1 MKPSYYRNQRNN
13 SRRSF
18 SSSNNSEPRSVLSRV
33 LPDMPVNFFED
44 FVADSQETQQKWN
57 EIYSLCWE
65 RRSLLLNSSAEVY
78 RERLQFFLLAASAQA
93 RINKVPKEFSQL
105 CMMTMQDMASEQ
117 EQDISAVI
125 KFLHFSRAVIKVS
138 VYCAEIAVDCLETLF
153 NYWREFNKGSPV
165 DQIALLHFEIL
176 YFIQDLI
183 QILSS
188 KESIQHSLIPAY
200 AAIYD
205 AISSNLNISIALVT
219 SSIPIH
225 EKLPHSQ
232 TLITISLSILQS
244 VLDSQTAASSLQLIM
259 DLIQHTFL
267 DYKQGSYDEGL
278 CETYAILDYIL
289 ELSYY
294 SKELVLNLIRSQGDK
309 VKYIFYCAIKH
320 CLTSTTIKLDKS
332 FKRRK
337 GKIAKIFM
345 TIFEIYIRT
354 VMGSDQE
361 GHPAS
366 LMLGLQD
373 MALLSK
379 VPQNS
384 PFLQSY
390 ILEFLSKYIQSL
402 CEYQVDYSLD
412 NLVYTNLIESVLT
425 SALLDLP
432 DSNFSNRAF
441 KYFKNII
448 QYCIKSPSGCERL
461 IRTIST
467 TLANHKNEV
476 SYLGKINTVL
486 SWIIDSMQPN
496 TVEIFLKYKIVES
509 IINTILDIEC
519 QASKESEPVL
529 KQMLYSLLNIP
540 ELAMHLKSF
549 PHIFQQFTLEDLFK
563 DEPNEFA
570 KNLYLFVKKGSS
582 IYILKNLINETN
594 ERKAASLA
602 ELYTSS
608 IANRITP
615 HEIKYILAS
624 FPKFSSNI
632 FYHVLKSLSTAINNS
647 YVKIPRNKI
656 LCPRAYFDFEEGS
669 FSMKCTEDNSLLPA
683 SRFSVVFWVFI
694 PDTYSQ
700 TKQCLQCIAEFATP
714 DYEFVFK
721 VMLNKGLQI
730 NLVYWGST
738 QSFSVTTYGKLEA
751 GCWNMVSVCMQAGV
765 LLSGKKFELT
775 IYINST
781 DDGSPSNYKL
791 DDSSLNIS
799 YPKETFNRLTLGSD
813 HFKQQMC
820 GKMSNFYI
828 FGSFLGP
835 VYIKA
840 LYNLGP
846 NYELCFNPE
855 ADTTIDLLR
864 LEPSIIR
871 ELSNVKY
878 LIWSPRRRA
887 PLILPYIDR
896 LEFEEYSIRVTGTK
910 IPESI
915 IAAGGIRRLLPLLK
929 HSKKFGADA
938 VAEVLKLIS
947 AICAH
952 PSPITQKEIT
962 QNHFFEVLCLIL
974 QDSPINE
981 DCMLAIFDCLQRV
994 DWCKISQK
1002 KAIQELLLDSN
1013 FWNQMDVKYHTSLV
1027 VFIWNFIPEHYA
1039 DVKRRIALLM
1049 NIMGTHWVTMEPE
1062 KYKDV
1067 RKSYL
1072 DLLTQAFGDTL
1083 TSSDLIDMTLYML
1096 DFEADTYTEEILN
1109 YITDIV
1115 QQRPR
1120 DFKDESKNDIINL
1133 LLNVMYEK
1141 RNSPYLQSKVIHILR
1156 HIAFTGDE
1164 LKDQRFYAFNQKIAI
1179 EMKKVLEVSAKFEH
1193 IICSMRKCLPQ
1204 ELDFKVYTALMDI
1217 FNETS
1222 EVLKNS
1228 LVNKIKAIF
1237 LLLDIIT
1244 DRIRTSPQKYV
1255 IFEDLFRQAQA
1266 NPRSFLILNDRDNFP
1281 FWLLKTIVGHKDD
1294 LVMKEMLSNFTF
1306 ELFAHNICS
1315 KRSRIGKSWKLRQFI
1330 IWLVQYEVDI
1340 EFIYSIIQGILDR
1353 ILNSKYS
1360 DIVAEFVVNL
1370 LDVAYVIEDMIHIKP
1385 EMLNYWESYY
1395 KLVSTLID
1403 TAKKYN
1409 VLHCTWPSI
1418 PDLSF
1423 GTLNNCLKER
1433 PAKKDQ
1439 DGVLVREGGMFRII
1453 LKLLLIA
1460 LDMCSDEYISAVREL
1475 ILFVLSGG
1483 DTSGKIFSIKSHS
1496 SKTSLEKKLKELK
1509 VSKYSSIF
1517 NSFPIKEEEDK
1528 FYDTQFVALYILA
1541 ELTEILISTQSD
1553 NKMSHILDFI
1563 HRIMI
1568 ECKLPEKILNI
1579 SKKVTSAQRNEFHE
1593 LFRDSYDYF
1602 HSTARTHKNLYIVYN
1617 SIERKVRHSRADIDM
1632 IVGST
1637 LETEDFSKGELKNWQ
1652 NEVKRLTSD
1661 LNKGKVD
1668 RETLKAILTGE
1679 HWITHIQIYLI
1690 AAFSMKLN
1698 LIYKPA
1704 TFFEISYDKEDT
1716 SSEVSFFD
1724 RALNFTR
1731 QKMEELKTWKKN
1743 KARDLERKQILVK
1756 AKMKIIEKQM
1766 VNITEEAEET
1776 FWKISQTID
1785 GYLRRNILVRNK
1797 KGSRLLSKV
1806 NKKYAKEAK
1815 EATEARNIRSLS
1827 MLVCEEDPEAIIRMG
1842 KFEYGDESM
1851 KLADMPEENE
1861 DAQSQISMDNE
1872 SEYAERDSTVIE
1884 LEPDSSFRCECER
1897 ILVKGSVYGDIEI
1910 TPEYFI
1916 FRSYNRLKPDA
1927 DEYFGSALKITGIVM
1942 EYEKAWEKHD
1952 IVEIIIRR
1960 FIHRYTALEIFLQ
1973 SGKSYYFNLFS
1984 PENREQAFEYLR
1996 KHGYR
2001 KLHAGNLSKELQ
2013 LTGLTRLWKQGE
2025 ISNFEYLMQLNKFG
2039 SRSYHEIGQYPVFPW
2054 ILSDYKSSELDLN
2067 NPEVYRDL
2075 TRPIGSVLEAP
2086 RKEAERRYQQ
2096 LNSHEMM
2103 MSFHYGSHY
2112 SNGGIV
2118 SHYLIRLEPFAT
2130 YAVILQGG
2138 FFDVADRLFASI
2150 QQSYNGSTIHAG
2162 DYKELVP
2169 EFFYLPDFLLNKNG
2183 YYFGKK
2189 QTGGPPV
2196 SDVDLPEWAGPP
2208 GIFGALNFI
2217 RLHRKALE
2225 GRFVSEKLPRWIDL
2239 IFGYKQKGPNAI
2251 AALNTYCHI
2260 TYEDCITKIIGE
2272 KADPELAQDG
2282 IIQQI
2287 VYYGQTPVQLFAT
2300 MHVNR
2305 DTKPNCMTFFDKA
2318 ILPNSYT
2325 ETQDLKILKQ
2335 DNETIIAIF
2344 VTKRKLI
2351 CVKDSWKLM
2360 IYPCTTGPDKVVE
2373 LGSVQEYDLSGVYL
2387 NIFDR
2392 EQWTDYPVWNNLI
2405 SNELSAA
2412 DIFTLSSIHFTL
2424 VRESTLVSGMHMDLS
2439 FKCHNLK
2446 GKLMRSIYHH
2456 CGIVTC
2462 VTSVKEFLLTGS
2474 LDTSI
2479 AVWKVGN
2486 DAVSKVPTAVLSGHL
2501 GGILQVC
2508 ASSSLKVSVSL
2519 DMHNQILVHDI
2530 RSGIALRDIKLPQDC
2545 KQIFRLALSEL
2556 GIIAAATLRNQSIH
2570 FFYINGD
2577 FLTTEY
2583 TEQEDMDCILFNS
2596 FGDSLVAGGN
2606 ESVTLFNIFESNLE
2620 VKTIPYTVVTT
2631 VRAIGIVP
2639 GDTQILY
2646 SLNQSSVF
2654 SMHIVTEQAR
2664 TRAFDL
2670 TKL

>member
-1 MKPSYYRNQRNN
+1 VF
-13 SRRSF
+13 SRA
-18 SSSNNSEPRSVLSRV
+18 
-33 LPDMPVNFFED
+33 LPDEPVNFSGD
-44 FVADSQETQQKWN
+44 FLADSQEIQQTWN
-57 EIYSLCWE
+57 EIYSLCLE
-65 RRSLLLNSSAEVY
+65 RRSLLLQSSAEVY
-78 RERLQFFLLAASAQA
+78 RERLQFFLIAAGAQA
-93 RINKVPKEFSQL
+93 RMNEVPKEFSQL
-105 CMMTMQDMASEQ
+105 CVMTIQDMASEQ

-125 KFLHFSRAVIKVS
+125 KFLHFSRAVLRAS
-138 VYCAEIAVDCLETLF
+138 VYCAEIAVDCLETFF
-153 NYWREFNKGSPV
+153 NYWREFDKGSPA

-183 QILSS
+183 QSLSS

-200 AAIYD
+200 AAIHD
-205 AISSNLNISIALVT
+205 AILSNLNISIVLVS

-225 EKLPHSQ
+225 EKLAHSQ
-232 TLITISLSILQS
+232 TLITLSLSILQS
-244 VLDSQTAASSLQLIM
+244 VLDSQSAASSIQLVI
-259 DLIQHTFL
+259 DLIQHNFS
-267 DYKQGSYDEGL
+267 DYQQGLHNEGL
-278 CETYAILDYIL
+278 CETYAILDFIL
-289 ELSYY
+289 ELSYF
-294 SKELVLNLIRSQGDK
+294 SKESVLNLIRSKGDRI
-309 VKYIFYCAIKH
+309 KYIFYFAIKQ
-320 CLTSTTIKLDKS
+320 CLASTAIKFEKS

-354 VMGSDQE
+354 VKGSDQE
-361 GHPAS
+361 GHPAT
-366 LMLGLQD
+366 LMLTLQD
-373 MALLSK
+373 MALISK
-379 VPQNS
+379 VPQDS
-384 PFLQSY
+384 PFLQTY
-390 ILEFLSKYIQSL
+390 ILEFLSKYMQNLSEEQENY
-402 CEYQVDYSLD
+402 CCDS
-412 NLVYTNLIESVLT
+412 LVYMNLIESVLT
-425 SALLDLP
+425 PALLDLP
-432 DSNFSNRAF
+432 DCSFSRRAL

-448 QYCIKSPSGCERL
+448 HFCIKSPSGCERL

-467 TLANHKNEV
+467 SLGNHKNLV

-486 SWIIDSMQPN
+486 KWIIDSMQPN
-496 TVEIFLKYKIVES
+496 IVEIFLKYKIVES
-509 IINTILDIEC
+509 IINTILDVEC
-519 QASKESEPVL
+519 QTSKESEPAL

-540 ELAMHLKSF
+540 ELAIHLKSF
-549 PHIFQQFTLEDLFK
+549 PHIFQQFTLEDLFQ

-570 KNLYLFVKKGSS
+570 KNLYLFVQKGSS
-582 IYILKNLINETN
+582 IYILKNLIQEKN

-608 IANRITP
+608 ISNRITP
-615 HEIKYILAS
+615 QEIKYILGS
-624 FPKFSSNI
+624 LPKFSSNI
-632 FYHVLKSLSTAINNS
+632 FHHVLRSLITVINSS
-647 YVKIPRNKI
+647 YVKIPRQKV
-656 LCPRAYFDFEEGS
+656 LCPRAYFDFEEGNL
-669 FSMKCTEDNSLLPA
+669 SMKCTVDNSLLPA
-683 SRFSVVFWVFI
+683 SRFSIVFWVFV
-694 PDTYSQ
+694 PENYSQ
-700 TKQCLQCIAEFATP
+700 TTQCLQCIAEFATQ

-721 VMLNKGLQI
+721 IMLNKGLQI

-765 LLSGKKFELT
+765 LLSGKKFELS

-781 DDGSPSNYKL
+781 DDGAPSNYKL

-799 YPKETFNRLTLGSD
+799 YPKEAFNRLTLGCD
-813 HFKQQMC
+813 HFNQQMR
-820 GKMSNFYI
+820 GKMNTFYI
-828 FGSFLGP
+828 FTSYLGP
-835 VYIKA
+835 NSIKA
-840 LYNLGP
+840 IYNIGP
-846 NYELCFNPE
+846 NYEMCFNPE
-855 ADTTIDLLR
+855 ADITVDLLK
-864 LEPSIIR
+864 LEQSIIR
-871 ELSNVKY
+871 ELSNVRY

-887 PLILPYIDR
+887 PLILPYIDMI
-896 LEFEEYSIRVTGTK
+896 EFQEHSLRVTSTR
-910 IPESI
+910 IPEAI

-929 HSKKFGADA
+929 HSKKFGAEA
-938 VAEVLKLIS
+938 VSEVLKLIS

-994 DWCKISQK
+994 DWCKTSQK

-1039 DVKRRIALLM
+1039 DVKRRIAMLM

-1072 DLLTQAFGDTL
+1072 DLLTQAFGDSL

-1109 YITDIV
+1109 YITEIV
-1115 QQRPR
+1115 AQRPR

-1133 LLNVMYEK
+1133 LLNVMNEK
-1141 RNSPYLQSKVIHILR
+1141 KNSPYLQSKVIQILR
-1156 HIAFTGDE
+1156 HIAFTGEE

-1204 ELDFKVYTALMDI
+1204 ELDFKVYSALMEI

-1244 DRIRTSPQKYV
+1244 DRIRTSPQKYI
-1255 IFEDLFRQAQA
+1255 IFEDFLRQAQA
-1266 NPRSFLILNDRDNFP
+1266 NPRSYLILNDRDNFP
-1281 FWLLKTIVGHKDD
+1281 FWLLKTFVGHKDD
-1294 LVMKEMLSNFTF
+1294 LVMREMLENFTF
-1306 ELFAHNICS
+1306 ELFFYNICS
-1315 KRSRIGKSWKLRQFI
+1315 KRSRIGKSWKLRQFV

-1340 EFIYSIIQGILDR
+1340 EFIYSILQGILNR
-1353 ILNSKYS
+1353 ILKSKYS
-1360 DIVAEFVVNL
+1360 DIVPEFVVNL
-1370 LDVAYVIEDMIHIKP
+1370 LDIAYVIEDMIHIKP

-1395 KLVSTLID
+1395 KLLSTLID
-1403 TAKKYN
+1403 ISKKYN

-1423 GTLNNCLKER
+1423 GALNNCLKER
-1433 PAKKDQ
+1433 PVKKDQ
-1439 DGVLVREGGMFRII
+1439 DGVLVREGGMFRIV

-1460 LDMCSDEYISAVREL
+1460 LDMCGDEYISAVREL
-1475 ILFVLSGG
+1475 MMFVLRGG
-1483 DTSGKIFSIKSHS
+1483 DTSGKIISIKSSS
-1496 SKTSLEKKLKELK
+1496 SKTSLEKKLRELK

-1517 NSFPIKEEEDK
+1517 NSFPLKEEEDR

-1541 ELTEILISTQSD
+1541 ELTEILISTQSQ
-1553 NKMSHILDFI
+1553 NKLDQILDFI

-1579 SKKVTSAQRNEFHE
+1579 SKKVNSVQRNEFHE
-1593 LFRDSYDYF
+1593 LFRDSYEQF
-1602 HSTARTHKNLYIVYN
+1602 HSTARTHKNLEVVYN
-1617 SIERKVRHSRADIDM
+1617 SIERKVRRSRADIDM
-1632 IVGST
+1632 IAGSS

-1661 LNKGKVD
+1661 LNKGKID
-1668 RETLKAILTGE
+1668 KATLKDIITGE
-1679 HWITHIQIYLI
+1679 PWITNIQIYLI

-1698 LIYKPA
+1698 LIYKPS
-1704 TFFEISYDKEDT
+1704 TFYEISYDKEDT
-1716 SSEVSFFD
+1716 TSEVSFFD

-1756 AKMKIIEKQM
+1756 SKMKIIEKQM

-1776 FWKISQTID
+1776 FWKISQTVD

-1815 EATEARNIRSLS
+1815 EAAEAKNIRSLS
-1827 MLVCEEDPEAIIRMG
+1827 MLVWEEDPEAIIRMG

-1851 KLADMPEENE
+1851 KLPDMLEENE
-1861 DAQSQISMDNE
+1861 DTQSQISMDNE
-1872 SEYAERDSTVIE
+1872 SEYTERDSIPLE
-1884 LEPDSSFRCECER
+1884 LDKSEPDSSFRCECER
-1897 ILVKGSVYGDIEI
+1897 IQVKGSVYGDIEI

-1927 DEYFGSALKITGIVM
+1927 DEYFGSALKISGIVI

-1960 FIHRYTALEIFLQ
+1960 FIHRYTAIEIFLY
-1973 SGKSYYFNLFS
+1973 SGRSYYFNFFS
-1984 PENREQAFEYLR
+1984 PEDREQAFEYL
-1996 KHGYR
+1996 KKYGYR
-2001 KLHAGNLSKELQ
+2001 KLLADKNLSKELQ
-2013 LTGLTRLWKQGE
+2013 VTGLTRLWKQGE

-2067 NPEVYRDL
+2067 NPDVYRDL

-2118 SHYLIRLEPFAT
+2118 SHFLIRLEPFAT

-2225 GRFVSEKLPRWIDL
+2225 SRFVSEKLPRWIDL

-2251 AALNTYCHI
+2251 GALNTYCHI
-2260 TYEDCITKIIGE
+2260 TYEDCISKIIGE
-2272 KADPELAQDG
+2272 NADPELAQDG

-2305 DTKPNCMTFFDKA
+2305 DAKPYSMTFFDKA
-2318 ILPNSYT
+2318 VLPNSYT

-2335 DNETIIAIF
+2335 ENETIIAIF

-2351 CVKDSWKLM
+2351 CVKDSWKLI
-2360 IYPCTTGPDKVVE
+2360 IYPCTTGPDKIVE

-2387 NIFDR
+2387 NICDR
-2392 EQWTDYPVWNNLI
+2392 EQWTDYPAWNSFI
-2405 SNELSAA
+2405 PNELTAA
-2412 DIFTLSSIHFTL
+2412 DIFTLSHIHFSL
-2424 VRESTLVSGMHMDLS
+2424 VRESLLVSGMHMDLS

-2446 GKLMRSIYHH
+2446 GKLIRSIYHH
-2456 CGIVTC
+2456 CGVVTC
-2462 VTSVKEFLLTGS
+2462 VTSAKELLLTGS

-2479 AVWKVGN
+2479 AVWKVSS
-2486 DAVSKVPTAVLSGHL
+2486 DIPSKIPITVLSGHL

-2519 DMHNQILVHDI
+2519 DLHNQILVHDI
-2530 RSGIALRDIKLPQDC
+2530 RSGVALRDIKLPSEC
-2545 KQIFRLALSEL
+2545 KQIFRLALSEV

-2577 FLTTEY
+2577 FLTTEC